1 MVSGTMEDGVG
12 IFFMNR
18 RENVVSP
25 VSSSQPLVGKPLLDL
40 DKGQVLGI
48 APAEQKWGY
57 LRR

>member
-1 MVSGTMEDGVG
+1 
-12 IFFMNR
+12 MNR
-18 RENVVSP
+18 RENVVSS

-48 APAEQKWGY
+48 APAEQKWGH